1 MKALCAG
8 ADGVDAVEAGGMD
21 ALFERMLRVAQE
33 NNWQPAVWSR
43 PPSGDI
49 SASDGDTEKIAD
61 GPWVI
66 TLENFLSQN
75 EIDVLLEWGAK
86 NGYERSQAGD
96 MIISDR
102 TSSHAWCGADC
113 SSHEVVSTLMRRIS
127 TVTGIDVLNFE
138 SLQLLK
144 YEGKRGFRFP
154 LIEFGNSSMYAAF

>member
-1 MKALCAG
+1 MKSACAL
-8 ADGVDAVEAGGMD
+8 DPNGVDAIEAGGMD
-21 ALFERMLRVAQE
+21 DLFERMLRVAKE
-33 NNWQPAVWSR
+33 NEWQPTVWSR
-43 PPSGDI
+43 PSGGDV
-49 SASDGDTEKIAD
+49 SASNGDTEKIAD

-75 EIDVLLEWGAK
+75 EVDVLLDWGAK

-96 MIISDR
+96 KVISAR

-113 SSHEVVSTLMRRIS
+113 SSQEVVSTLLRRIS

-144 YEGKRGFRFP
+144 YEGKRGFDFDFIF
-154 LIEFGNSSMYAAF
+154 LLNMETQV